1 MGQSVN
7 LHTNIKTPTY
17 QIRQDKM
24 FVPKLT
30 IFFLL
35 ALPMIN
41 ASCPQSVRVKY
52 EPGHQGVHIPRYPA
66 IMDAIIRVEMSI
78 GMQLGLKEVVLL
90 DMPSGGTVKR
100 AAAPGGGA
108 DYAQLMQD
116 IIGDTMIGKASSRLL
131 EALQLLA
138 DANAIR

>member
-1 MGQSVN
+1 
-7 LHTNIKTPTY
+7 
-17 QIRQDKM
+17 M

-52 EPGHQGVHIPRYPA
+52 EPGHQGGAYSKISSNYGCYHQGGDVNRHAAWFKGSRSSGHA
-66 IMDAIIRVEMSI
+66 IWWDDDNNDWSI
-78 GMQLGLKEVVLL
+78 GDAVDV
-90 DMPSGGTVKR
+90 GGTVKR